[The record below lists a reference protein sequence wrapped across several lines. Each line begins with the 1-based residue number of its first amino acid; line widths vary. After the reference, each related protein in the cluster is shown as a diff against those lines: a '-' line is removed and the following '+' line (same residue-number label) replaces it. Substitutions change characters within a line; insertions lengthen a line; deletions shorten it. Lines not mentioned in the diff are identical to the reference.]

1 MKSIRDIY
9 STGYGPY
16 TIPARLTNQL
26 GNRERAI
33 LKARDCASFP
43 HKLNKDCDFY
53 CSDDCIEY
61 YSPTE
66 GKFTYNSKTNL
77 IVG

>member
-1 MKSIRDIY
+1 MRSIKDVY
-9 STGYGPY
+9 SKGLGPY
-16 TIPARLTNQL
+16 YIPERMKPQL
-26 GNRERAI
+26 GYREITI
-33 LKARDCASFP
+33 LKSKDCCSFP
-43 HKLNKDCDFY
+43 HKFNKDCDFY